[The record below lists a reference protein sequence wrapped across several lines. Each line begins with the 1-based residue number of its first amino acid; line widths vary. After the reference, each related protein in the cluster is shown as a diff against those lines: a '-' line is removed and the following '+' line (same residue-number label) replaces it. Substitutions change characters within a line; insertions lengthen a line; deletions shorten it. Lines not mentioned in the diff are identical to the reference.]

1 MFRDIEMDTGEV
13 SFKDRIEEDTGEV
26 DVEDVVCAKCRDGK
40 ATDDNDIL
48 MCDGYCDRAFHQRCV
63 VPPVKTDEIP
73 DEWLCPLCDARV
85 DCFYTLNAD
94 FDLELD
100 AADAG
105 WRDVFPTEAELDS
118 KREGPGQEN
127 EPVNNKGLSAKG
139 LLDEDWGSDESGD
152 EDFAEDFAEGDED
165 DEDEPL
171 SGSAREEDG
180 SDCDSDGDSCERRRV
195 RDAMN
200 ARAEVCVG
208 KRRRTAVDYRKLND
222 EMFGEGEAFEGEAE
236 DERVGGWGPSSPGRS
251 KDAAAKGGRKGEG
264 RSRRGSSAV
273 DAESRGAAGGSKR
286 AASTPASPRRKRSPA
301 KRTGSAPTP
310 KKFSDSVRAALEASF
325 ESNRFPSHDDVASLG
340 GSIGLTDHQV
350 KVWFQNR
357 RRPKKPRAA
366 ERNGTERN
374 GTPAKSP

>member
-1 MFRDIEMDTGEV
+1 MFRVIDMDTGEA
-13 SFKDRIEEDTGEV
+13 SFRDRIEEDTGEV
-26 DVEDVVCAKCRDGK
+26 DVEDVACARCGDGD
-40 ATDDNDIL
+40 ATDENDIL

-100 AADAG
+100 AADAS

-127 EPVNNKGLSAKG
+127 ERAKDRPAKG

-152 EDFAEDFAEGDED
+152 EDFAEGAEGDDGD
-165 DEDEPL
+165 DDDDEPL
-171 SGSAREEDG
+171 SGSAR
-180 SDCDSDGDSCERRRV
+180 SDSDSDDSDGDSGERRRV

-200 ARAEVCVG
+200 AEVEVCVG
-208 KRRRTAVDYRKLND
+208 KRRRIAVDYRKLND
-222 EMFGEGEAFEGEAE
+222 EMFGEGEAFDGEAE

-251 KDAAAKGGRKGEG
+251 KDAAAKRGGRGEG
-264 RSRRGSSAV
+264 RSRRRSSAA
-273 DAESRGAAGGSKR
+273 DAESRGAAGGSER

-301 KRTGSAPTP
+301 KRTGAPPP
-310 KKFSDSVRAALEASF
+310 KKFSGSVRAALEASF
-325 ESNRFPSHDDVASLG
+325 ESNRFPSHDEMASLG

-357 RRPKKPRAA
+357 RRPKKPRSA
-366 ERNGTERN
+366 EQN
-374 GTPAKSP
+374 GTPAKSS

>member
-1 MFRDIEMDTGEV
+1 MFRDIDMDTGEV

-26 DVEDVVCAKCRDGK
+26 DVEDVVCARCRDGA
-40 ATDDNDIL
+40 ATDENDIL

-100 AADAG
+100 AADAS

-127 EPVNNKGLSAKG
+127 EPADVKGLPAKG

-152 EDFAEDFAEGDED
+152 EDFAEGDESGDD

-171 SGSAREEDG
+171 SGSAREDG
-180 SDCDSDGDSCERRRV
+180 SDSDSDGDSGERRRV

-200 ARAEVCVG
+200 AQAEVCVG

-251 KDAAAKGGRKGEG
+251 KDAAAKRGRKGEG

-301 KRTGSAPTP
+301 KRTGGAPTP

-366 ERNGTERN
+366 ERNGT
-374 GTPAKSP
+374 PAKSP